1 MAYPIWQATIT
12 DDNGN
17 VLPGAEITVVNETT
31 GLNAPLFS
39 TRNGTLKTNPFFA
52 TVDGFAQF
60 YAAPGLYRITATDG
74 GTGTTQT
81 FRYVRLVEVAT
92 PAEAIAGTAGVLP
105 DAAGVKEQVSS
116 AAPSFYIV
124 DQLRAAVEA
133 ESGGLQTVI
142 YTAKKQPCIMNI
154 IPRFNMEDIPGFT
167 AGTGTHPAFIF
178 NGVEKSEIMV
188 GAFQASEIA
197 GEAISRAGL
206 VPRVN
211 INHDLARA
219 MCKANGAGWDMT
231 SNWDW
236 SAIVLWCIANG
247 FQPRGNTNYGRHH
260 DNRWETGRRQDN
272 GIPGDSAGVG
282 NILTGSGPNQW
293 RHNNSANG
301 ISDLVG
307 NVWEWV
313 TGFKIIDNIAHI
325 QPDNA
330 EVAEGSY
337 LNTGYALGGSGTF
350 ATRPNAGAPDIL
362 KQALIVPN
370 GAADPAGQFYITAT
384 GERLPV
390 RGGSRYNGALAGLG
404 ALGLDF
410 ARTFAGSALGFR
422 PVFRN

>member
-1 MAYPIWQATIT
+1 MAIQTV
-12 DDNGN
+12 N
-17 VLPGAEITVVNETT
+17 VGTT
-31 GLNAPLFS
+31 PN
-39 TRNGTLKTNPFFA
+39 
-52 TVDGFAQF
+52 D
-60 YAAPGLYRITATDG
+60 
-74 GTGTTQT
+74 GTGDPARTAFTKLNDNFTTT
-81 FRYVRLVEVAT
+81 ENAASKLVAT
-92 PAEAIAGTAGVLP
+92 TADAISGAAGPLM
-105 DAAGVKEQVSS
+105 DAAKVKEQVSNS
-116 AAPSFYIV
+116 APSFYIV

-133 ESGGLQTVI
+133 ESGGMQTVI
-142 YTAKKQPCIMNI
+142 YTAKNQPCVMNV

-178 NGVEKSEIMV
+178 NGVAKSEIMV
-188 GAFQASEIA
+188 AAFQASEIA

-206 VPRVN
+206 APSVS
-211 INHDLARA
+211 INYDQARA
-219 MCKANGAGWDMT
+219 LCKANGAGWDMM

-236 SAIVLWCIANG
+236 AAIALWCMANG
-247 FQPRGNTNYGRHH
+247 FQPRGNTEHGRHH
-260 DNRWETGRRQDN
+260 TNRWETGRRQDN

-313 TGFKIIDNIAHI
+313 TGFKIVDNIAHI

-330 EVAEGSY
+330 EVAEASY
-337 LNTGYALGGSGTF
+337 LNTSYALGGSGTF

-370 GAADPAGQFYITAT
+370 GAADPDGYFYISAT
-384 GERLPV
+384 GERLPF
-390 RGGSRYNGALAGLG
+390 RGGSRSGGANAGLG
-404 ALGLDF
+404 ALFLSY
-410 ARTFAGSALGFR
+410 ARTSASSSIGFR